1 MDKLAVEMCQLGFY
15 CEEWVRIPLRKTHK
29 NPFIK
34 LPIMYVLSTYSG
46 L

>member
-15 CEEWVRIPLRKTHK
+15 CEEWVKIPLKK
-29 NPFIK
+29 PFIK

-46 L
+46 F